1 MMNNLVCPH
10 CSHSTIQ
17 EHFCSECNKVL
28 PIRALSY
35 FDVFRLSEN
44 YNIDIKQLDTKLF
57 ELQRC
62 FHPDKF
68 INQSLIEQSIA
79 LNNSAL
85 INQAY
90 KVLKTPLLRAEY
102 LLKLKGFDIDKEEV
116 PQHLLLE
123 SMEWRESLESSED
136 ERSIR
141 KLLEEVSYK
150 ENNAYKLLTEYF
162 IKELY
167 NQALSIYIELKFYTR
182 FKLEIIN
189 KLDLINDTI

>member
-10 CSHSTIQ
+10 CSNSTIQ
-17 EHFCSECNKVL
+17 ENFCSECNKVL
-28 PIRALSY
+28 PISALSY
-35 FDVFRLSEN
+35 FDAFQLNED

-68 INQSLIEQSIA
+68 INKSLIEQNIS

-123 SMEWRESLESSED
+123 SMEWRESLEVSED

-141 KLLEEVSYK
+141 QLLEEVSYK

>member
-10 CSHSTIQ
+10 CSHSTIH
-17 EHFCSECNKVL
+17 ENFCSNCNKVI

-35 FDVFRLSEN
+35 FDVFQLSEN
-44 YNIDIKQLDTKLF
+44 YNIDIKQLDIKLF
-57 ELQRC
+57 ELQKC

-68 INQSLIEQSIA
+68 INKSLREQNIS

-116 PQHLLLE
+116 PQYLLLE
-123 SMEWRESLESSED
+123 SMEWRESLEASEN
-136 ERSIR
+136 ESSIR
-141 KLLEEVSYK
+141 QLLEEVSYK